1 MTNPTTATPVQT
13 PPDVATGAALVAT
26 PAASAPA
33 ASALV
38 YPTPTPRVLRALRNV
53 VIAGLL
59 LFAVLTIGGTV
70 APELALG
77 TARDD
82 ATYGMQ
88 LRNARAT
95 LAEADR
101 RASVAFLEPATAAGS
116 GEWTTYQATLDT
128 VSSMLVRA
136 AAQHP
141 GDADRLATVQTQV
154 NDYRRT
160 VDAAWTKAA
169 TDATG
174 GGTAYAATTT
184 KLTEPLAT
192 LATLAQDSDARLGS
206 GPLWMAGYGAVIAG
220 WLALVV
226 LIVGSVVIARRT
238 RRVLNIG
245 LAVAVVLVGVALS
258 LASTANGLVQ
268 QSLLDVRTT
277 TLVQARSSADTRAL
291 AEQAKATEDRTILT
305 GSTSTAAWD
314 ALNAAVTS
322 AIKALPDED
331 QQTKQEGLWTAY
343 TAAHQALPP
352 SASASATANAAARAQ
367 ARGTV
372 LSALT
377 SFVQSAESLSDSSAT
392 AATDSL
398 SSVKSQQLPY
408 GIVASVLALL
418 AIVAALWGI
427 TRRLTEYV

>member
-1 MTNPTTATPVQT
+1 MSSQTTTSPVQT
-13 PPDVATGAALVAT
+13 PPDVATGSALVAS
-26 PAASAPA
+26 PAASAPTTP
-33 ASALV
+33 SLV

-53 VIAGLL
+53 VIAALL
-59 LFAVLTIGGTV
+59 LFAVLTIAGTV

-77 TARDD
+77 SARDD

-101 RASVAFLEPATAAGS
+101 RASVAFLDPATAAGS
-116 GEWTTYQATLDT
+116 GEWTTYEATLDT

-169 TDATG
+169 TDATS
-174 GGTAYAATTT
+174 GGTTYAATSA
-184 KLTEPLAT
+184 KLTDPLAT
-192 LATLAQDSDARLGS
+192 LAALAQESDARLGG

-220 WLALVV
+220 WLALVALAV
-226 LIVGSVVIARRT
+226 SSVVIARRT

-245 LAVAVVLVGVALS
+245 LVLAVVLVGVALS

-268 QSLLDVRTT
+268 QSLIDVRTT
-277 TLVQARSSADTRAL
+277 TLVQARSHADTRAL
-291 AEQAKATEDRTILT
+291 AEQAKATEDRNILT
-305 GSTSTAAWD
+305 GSPSTTAWD
-314 ALNAAVTS
+314 ALSTSVTS
-322 AIKALPDED
+322 AIDALPDQD
-331 QQTKQEGLWTAY
+331 QRKKQAGLWTAY
-343 TAAHQALPP
+343 TAAHKALPP
-352 SASASATANAAARAQ
+352 SASANATANAAARAQ
-367 ARGTV
+367 ARGTA
-372 LSALT
+372 LSTVT
-377 SFVQSAESLSDSSAT
+377 SFVQSAEGLSDSSAT
-392 AATDSL
+392 TATDSL
-398 SSVKSQQLPY
+398 STVKSQQLPY
-408 GIVASVLALL
+408 GIVASILALL
-418 AIVAALWGI
+418 SIIAALAGI